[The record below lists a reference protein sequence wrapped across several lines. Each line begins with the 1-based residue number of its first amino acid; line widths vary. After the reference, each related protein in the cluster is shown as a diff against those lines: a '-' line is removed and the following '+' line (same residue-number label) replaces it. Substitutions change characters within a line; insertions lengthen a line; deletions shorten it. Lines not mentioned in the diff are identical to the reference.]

1 MTTQRNNPDLVL
13 SIAVALVLL
22 LIGVIAVGGCT
33 AKGKTT
39 PAKPAIAAAVE
50 NVKDADDHLATAEKH
65 LRADPPAVPEA
76 KTEIGSAR
84 DQLTFAQSDLKAA
97 TKNTSVNDAKAKKWD
112 EVQDDIIGPR
122 GMSYVWGLGFIIALG
137 TILRFSGLAFLG
149 PVGAILSRLG
159 SFLLAIGTM
168 GLTAIQWI
176 AEEVWQWLSKK
187 RVINGSNGSSPAS
200 TEAGK

>member
-1 MTTQRNNPDLVL
+1 MEKCASKNLFIALIAGVMLITL
-13 SIAVALVLL
+13 SF
-22 LIGVIAVGGCT
+22 GCV
-33 AKGKTT
+33 KLGKTT
-39 PAKPAIAAAVE
+39 PAKPAIASAVE

-176 AEEVWQWLSKK
+176 AEEVWQWISKK
-187 RVINGSNGSSPAS
+187 KQPAS
-200 TEAGK
+200 TEAVK

>member
-1 MTTQRNNPDLVL
+1 MEKRASKNLFIALIAWVMLLTL
-13 SIAVALVLL
+13 SF
-22 LIGVIAVGGCT
+22 GCV
-33 AKGKTT
+33 KLGKTT
-39 PAKPAIAAAVE
+39 PAKPAIASAVE

-97 TKNTSVNDAKAKKWD
+97 TKNTSVNDAKAKKYD
-112 EVQDDIIGPR
+112 EMQDDLIGPR
-122 GMSYVWGLGFIIALG
+122 GMSYVYGLGAIVILG
-137 TILRFSGLAFLG
+137 AILRFSGLAFLG

-176 AEEVWQWLSKK
+176 AEEVWQW
-187 RVINGSNGSSPAS
+187 ISSRKVKAND
-200 TEAGK
+200 AGAK

>member
-1 MTTQRNNPDLVL
+1 MEKCASKNLFIALIAGVMLITL
-13 SIAVALVLL
+13 SF
-22 LIGVIAVGGCT
+22 GCV
-33 AKGKTT
+33 KLGKTT
-39 PAKPAIAAAVE
+39 PAKPAIASAVE

-112 EVQDDIIGPR
+112 EVQDDLIGPR
-122 GMSYVWGLGFIIALG
+122 GMSYVYGLGAIVILG
-137 TILRFSGLAFLG
+137 AILRFSGLAFLG

-176 AEEVWQWLSKK
+176 AEEVWQWISKK
-187 RVINGSNGSSPAS
+187 KQPAS

>member
-1 MTTQRNNPDLVL
+1 MEKCASKNLFIALIAGVMLITL
-13 SIAVALVLL
+13 SF
-22 LIGVIAVGGCT
+22 GCV
-33 AKGKTT
+33 KLGKTT
-39 PAKPAIAAAVE
+39 PAKPAIASAVE

-112 EVQDDIIGPR
+112 EVQDDLIGPR
-122 GMSYVWGLGFIIALG
+122 GMSYVYGLGAIVILG
-137 TILRFSGLAFLG
+137 AILRFSGLAFLG

-176 AEEVWQWLSKK
+176 AEEVWQW
-187 RVINGSNGSSPAS
+187 ISSRKAKVS
-200 TEAGK
+200 DGEAK